1 MPGLLGLCD
10 MCFCLERPMM
20 IRPALFKNSC
30 RGLVGLV
37 TGWNMPFPT
46 VKWTLMLEPINWWKC
61 CCFFPAIVYCIHPL
75 SMYADQPFL
84 GTYLQD
90 QSTILD
96 DKTPGIVR
104 QEEIVELLLQP
115 RPEIVACRAWFG
127 WESENF
133 EASSSS
139 WMIQISM

>member
-1 MPGLLGLCD
+1 M
-10 MCFCLERPMM
+10 
-20 IRPALFKNSC
+20 
-30 RGLVGLV
+30 
-37 TGWNMPFPT
+37 
-46 VKWTLMLEPINWWKC
+46 
-61 CCFFPAIVYCIHPL
+61 H
-75 SMYADQPFL
+75 ADQAFL
-84 GTYLQD
+84 GPYLQD

-133 EASSSS
+133 EGSSSS
-139 WMIQISM
+139 WMIQI

>member
-1 MPGLLGLCD
+1 
-10 MCFCLERPMM
+10 
-20 IRPALFKNSC
+20 
-30 RGLVGLV
+30 
-37 TGWNMPFPT
+37 
-46 VKWTLMLEPINWWKC
+46 
-61 CCFFPAIVYCIHPL
+61 
-75 SMYADQPFL
+75 MYAEQAFL
-84 GTYLQD
+84 GPYLQD

-133 EASSSS
+133 EGSSSS
-139 WMIQISM
+139 WMIQI